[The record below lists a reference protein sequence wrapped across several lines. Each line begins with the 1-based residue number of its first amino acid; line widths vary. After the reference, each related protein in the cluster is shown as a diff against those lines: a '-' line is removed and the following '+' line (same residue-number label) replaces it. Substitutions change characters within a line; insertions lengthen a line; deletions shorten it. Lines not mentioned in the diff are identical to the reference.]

1 MCDVHMQLA
10 TSSGLRVTRYPYI
23 ALLSGSGSRTKMV
36 ASSEG
41 MISATDLRQLLQPAV
56 EEHGAQ
62 FVADRADQDER
73 VNPSYWQSWLL
84 QNVTAT
90 VLIVS
95 TTTYVCHLC

>member
-36 ASSEG
+36 ASTEG
-41 MISATDLRQLLQPAV
+41 MISAANLRQLLQPAV

-73 VNPSYWQSWLL
+73 VNPTYWQSWL
-84 QNVTAT
+84 
-90 VLIVS
+90 
-95 TTTYVCHLC
+95 